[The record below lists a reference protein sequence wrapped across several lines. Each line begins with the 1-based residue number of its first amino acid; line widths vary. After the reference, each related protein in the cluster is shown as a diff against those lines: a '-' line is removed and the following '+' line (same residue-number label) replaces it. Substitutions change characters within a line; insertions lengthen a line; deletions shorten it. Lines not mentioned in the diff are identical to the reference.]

1 MELAGLFE
9 KYGSDKN
16 RNGYTPVYHS
26 LFKNLRDKEIVFLEI
41 GIGTMIEGAPSSM
54 VGYALPNYKPGGSLR
69 AWRDYFPKAQIHGV
83 DIQADTQFTEER
95 IKTHLCNSFD
105 SEACYA
111 SFQKEDFPTD
121 IDIIIDDGAHYDEY
135 QLKTF
140 YNFYNLVNKGGFYII
155 EDVYPNSRI
164 MTDFL
169 PKIREYANGAQ
180 VFGAYLTDDREK
192 RSPILIISK

>member
-1 MELAGLFE
+1 MELAGLFFFFL
-9 KYGSDKN
+9 SDKN

-26 LFKNLRDKEIVFLEI
+26 LFKNLRDKEMVFLEI
-41 GIGTMIEGAPSSM
+41 GIGTMIKGAPSSM

-83 DIQADTQFTEER
+83 DIQPDTQFTEER
-95 IKTHLCNSFD
+95 IKTHLCNSID
-105 SEACYA
+105 AEACRA

-140 YNFYNLVNKGGFYII
+140 YHFFNLVNEGGFYII
-155 EDVYPNSRI
+155 EDIYPGSRI
-164 MTDFL
+164 MTEFL
-169 PKIREYANGAQ
+169 PKIRNYAENSH

-192 RSPILIISK
+192 RTPILIISK

>member
-26 LFKNLRDKEIVFLEI
+26 LFKNLRDKEMVFLEI
-41 GIGTMIEGAPSSM
+41 GIGTMIKGAPSSM

-83 DIQADTQFTEER
+83 DIQPDTQFTEDR
-95 IKTHLCNSFD
+95 IKTHLCNSID
-105 SEACYA
+105 KEACHS
-111 SFQKEDFPTD
+111 SFQKDDFPTD

-140 YNFYNLVNKGGFYII
+140 YHFFNLVKEGGFYII
-155 EDVYPNSRI
+155 EDVYPGSRI
-164 MTDFL
+164 MTEFL
-169 PKIREYANGAQ
+169 PKIRGFIGNAQ
-180 VFGAYLTDDREK
+180 IFAAYLTDDFKK
-192 RSPILIISK
+192 RAPILIISK